1 MAIGYKNYRI
11 RYDYHTHTVFSHG
24 KGTIEENVKAAIE
37 NGLAGIAITDHGPG
51 HLTYGIKRENIPV
64 MRAEIERLKLIYPEI
79 QLLLG
84 IEANIIDKDNNLD
97 ITKEETKLFDCVLA
111 GYHFGVMNAYSLG
124 NFGINMVRKIVKKPS
139 ASDGA
144 RVADG
149 AGGALLNKNT
159 KMVIKAIMEN
169 DIKIL
174 THPGDKADFDI
185 LKIGEVCASRGTLME
200 ISSWHEHLNIEE
212 LKILAKT
219 KVKFVVS
226 SDAHK
231 PGRIGDCSDAIK
243 RALDAGI
250 DMSRI
255 VNIEEY

>member
-37 NGLAGIAITDHGPG
+37 KGLTGIAITDHGPG
-51 HLTYGIKRENIPV
+51 HLTYGIKRKNISV

-79 QLLLG
+79 EILLG

-97 ITKEETKLFDCVLA
+97 ITKEEVKLFDCVLA
-111 GYHFGVMNAYSLG
+111 GYHFGVLNAYSLN
-124 NFGINMVRKIVKKPS
+124 NFGINMVRKIVKKPF
-139 ASDGA
+139 G
-144 RVADG
+144 ADG
-149 AGGALLNKNT
+149 AGVADDAGGTLLNKNT

-219 KVKFVVS
+219 KVEFVVS

-231 PGRIGDCSDAIK
+231 PDRIGDCSDAIK

-250 DMSRI
+250 NMSRI

>member
-1 MAIGYKNYRI
+1 IGYKNYRI

-97 ITKEETKLFDCVLA
+97 ITKDEAKLFDCILA
-111 GYHFGVMNAYSLG
+111 GYHFGVLNAYSLD
-124 NFGINMVRKIVKKPS
+124 NFARSIVRKVIKKS
-139 ASDGA
+139 LWTDESRGKLRD
-144 RVADG
+144 
-149 AGGALLNKNT
+149 KNT
-159 KMVIKAIMEN
+159 SMVIKAIMEN

-185 LKIGEVCASRGTLME
+185 LKIGVACERRGTLME

-212 LKILAKT
+212 LEILAKT
-219 KVKFVVS
+219 KVKFIVS

-231 PGRIGDCSDAIK
+231 PERIGDCSEAIK
-243 RALDAGI
+243 RALEAGI
-250 DMSRI
+250 RMSRI

>member
-1 MAIGYKNYRI
+1 MATGYKNYRI

-37 NGLAGIAITDHGPG
+37 KGLMGIAITDHGPG
-51 HLTYGIKRENIPV
+51 HLTYGINKKNVPV
-64 MRAEIERLKLIYPEI
+64 MRAEIERLNRIYPDIEI
-79 QLLLG
+79 LLG

-97 ITKEETKLFDCVLA
+97 ITKEEAKLFDCVLA
-111 GYHFGVMNAYSLG
+111 GYHFGVLNAYSLE
-124 NFGINMVRKIVKKPS
+124 NFGRNIVRKFIEKSLS
-139 ASDGA
+139 ADESSGKMRD
-144 RVADG
+144 
-149 AGGALLNKNT
+149 KNT
-159 KMVIKAIMEN
+159 RMVIKAIMEN

-185 LKIGEVCASRGTLME
+185 LKTGEACARRGTLME
-200 ISSWHEHLNIEE
+200 ISSWHEHLNIKE

-219 KVKFVVS
+219 KVEFVVS

-231 PGRIGDCSDAIK
+231 PERIGDCSEAIK

>member
-24 KGTIEENVKAAIE
+24 KGTIEENIKAAIK

-97 ITKEETKLFDCVLA
+97 ITKEEAKLFDCVLA
-111 GYHFGVMNAYSLG
+111 GYHFAVMSAYSLD
-124 NFGINMVRKIVKKPS
+124 NFGINMVRKIVKKPL
-139 ASDGA
+139 G
-144 RVADG
+144 ADG
-149 AGGALLNKNT
+149 AGGTLNKNT
-159 KMVIKAIMEN
+159 KMVITAIMEN

-185 LKIGEVCASRGTLME
+185 LKIGEVCANRGTLME
-200 ISSWHEHLNIEE
+200 ISSWHEHLNKEE